1 MESKGFTVN
10 NNSELLDNI
19 QNKQL
24 ELQEEIDSIT
34 YDINDIRSIL
44 SSLNSEKVALENEKP
59 KVLLFFGGDRSESDI
74 EKDKEENRKKIEENE
89 NLIKEKEAKLKELK
103 NSLNTAIKEMN
114 DVYSKQLQSLSN
126 DRDLLKNSLEK
137 QEKES
142 EKQKEELLNSFK
154 EENEKLKNT
163 IEQQK
168 KIIEEMDEEQNEL
181 EDDELDDE
189 EDRTLSDKE
198 LRDLAI
204 ETIKYFNSVP
214 QIVERNGGYYT
225 EQEIGM
231 IEDFL
236 IENDLDSIQSVK
248 DRLNRS
254 LRMALSFHDDDENY
268 EDKDTGEL
276 IKELDVK
283 NNNLIERV
291 RKNDTEAIEKYQNIL
306 SKIKDE
312 IDKKNVFIKILMW
325 FGYDYGNLKTSKSI
339 IKERLKRKREDIVR
353 NEKGMLKER
362 EKYEKEMTGA
372 ISNKLK
378 QEQEEI
384 SSNLYEAY
392 SGLDVSNLEPNTSL
406 KEKQREEGFSLV

>member
-1 MESKGFTVN
+1 
-10 NNSELLDNI
+10 
-19 QNKQL
+19 
-24 ELQEEIDSIT
+24 
-34 YDINDIRSIL
+34 
-44 SSLNSEKVALENEKP
+44 
-59 KVLLFFGGDRSESDI
+59 
-74 EKDKEENRKKIEENE
+74 
-89 NLIKEKEAKLKELK
+89 
-103 NSLNTAIKEMN
+103 
-114 DVYSKQLQSLSN
+114 
-126 DRDLLKNSLEK
+126 
-137 QEKES
+137 
-142 EKQKEELLNSFK
+142 
-154 EENEKLKNT
+154 
-163 IEQQK
+163 
-168 KIIEEMDEEQNEL
+168 
-181 EDDELDDE
+181 
-189 EDRTLSDKE
+189 
-198 LRDLAI
+198 
-204 ETIKYFNSVP
+204 
-214 QIVERNGGYYT
+214 
-225 EQEIGM
+225 
-231 IEDFL
+231 
-236 IENDLDSIQSVK
+236 
-248 DRLNRS
+248 
-254 LRMALSFHDDDENY
+254 MALSFHDDENY

-306 SKIKDE
+306 SNIKDE